1 MASSPILVIAE
12 KEFADAVRS
21 KRLWGLTIVMLAL
34 FGLMIFSFTMGQTQI
49 TAEGEV
55 VRIDPVTQILIGL
68 TASINLV
75 APLLGLSLGYDAIS
89 GEREKGTIRLL
100 LSRPIYRDQVINGK
114 SLSAL
119 VTITFA
125 LGLSTMVLVGLSS
138 VMLGAA
144 LDLDLMARITLYVL
158 LAVLLAFVYYSISLL
173 ISTASRRSSRSL
185 MLSLLVWILFTF
197 VIPLI
202 GFFVAMTMVGPM
214 PPAENEEAIREW
226 TRRVAEITENIN
238 LVVPNT
244 HFSKIADNL
253 LRARIKLGEMFGEFE
268 TVPTT
273 IGEVFLHGWV
283 NLAVLILYAVAPYAA
298 SYAIFTSSEKE

>member
-1 MASSPILVIAE
+1 MASNPILVIAE

-34 FGLMIFSFTMGQTQI
+34 FALMIFSFTMGQAQVTVS
-49 TAEGEV
+49 GEA

-68 TASINLV
+68 TASVGLV

-119 VTITFA
+119 ATITFA
-125 LGLSTMVLVGLSS
+125 LGLSAMVLVGLSS

-144 LDLDLMARITLYVL
+144 LDLDLVVRIVLYVL
-158 LAVLLAFVYYSISLL
+158 LAVLLAFVYYSVSLL
-173 ISTASRRSSRSL
+173 ISAASRRSSRSL

-214 PPAENEEAIREW
+214 PPTENEEAIREW
-226 TRRVAEITENIN
+226 TKRVAEITESIN

-253 LRARIKLGEMFGEFE
+253 LRARIKLGEMFEEFE

>member
-1 MASSPILVIAE
+1 MASNPILVIAE
-12 KEFADAVRS
+12 KEFSDAVRS

-34 FGLMIFSFTMGQTQI
+34 FGLMIFSFTMGQTRE
-49 TAEGEV
+49 TAGGEA
-55 VRIDPVTQILIGL
+55 VRIDPVTQILLSL

-114 SLSAL
+114 SVSAL
-119 VTITFA
+119 ITMAFT

-138 VMLGAA
+138 IVLGAA
-144 LDLDLMARITLYVL
+144 LDLDLVVRITLYVL

-197 VIPLI
+197 VIPLV
-202 GFFVAMTMVGPM
+202 GFLIAMTMVGPM

-226 TRRVAEITENIN
+226 TKRVAEITENIN
-238 LVVPNT
+238 LIVPNT

-253 LRARIKLGEMFGEFE
+253 LRARTRLGEMFGEFE